1 MTVIVEDTRIA
12 RVAKL
17 TLRVAWYSARTF
29 RLVRL
34 TDPAMSP
41 TDDGAAEPAG
51 LADDAVVCDADA
63 PAGVPE
69 PAGAVDPAG
78 AVEPA
83 GVPEPAGVADA
94 PGSIADGAL
103 EADGPRAAI
112 RSGSAPPGGRDEVRP
127 TAAATTSSPASARP
141 ASQRGVGRATVRS
154 AGRVR
159 WVIEAILGGLPQ
171 SVDRRYTAAMTTS
184 ERPPGAA
191 GVDPAAGERLV
202 AAIHGTLP
210 DVRLL
215 LDPLDREPYRNDET
229 AYLSAGLP
237 VAVALPETT
246 ADVAALVRLAAEHLV
261 PVVPR
266 GAGSGLSGGAAGIEG
281 GLTIALTRMDRVL
294 EIDRSNLVVVT
305 QPGVLNA
312 NLKAAV
318 AAEGLF
324 YAPDPASYEI
334 CSIGGN
340 LGTNAGGLCC
350 VKYGQTRDSVLGLE
364 VVLADGR
371 VIRTGGRNV
380 KDVAGY
386 ALTHLFVGSQGTLGI
401 ITEATLRLHVAP
413 PPRSTFLAF
422 FATVPAAGDAVAAI
436 IGAGLHPVTLER
448 LDHETILA
456 VDDAFGLGLE
466 RDAAAM
472 LLVESDLPSA
482 AAEAELAIAVVAC
495 EAAGATSVVRAQDPT
510 EADWLRQARR
520 LALRALERQGVVR
533 MEDVGVPR
541 GRVPELLI
549 AIAAAAERHG
559 VRVATFGHAGD
570 GNLHPNFVFDHG
582 DPRAAELT
590 ERVRDEIFAAA
601 LALGGTVTA
610 EHGIGLSRR
619 AALVDQVGPDVI
631 DVMRSVKAALDPL
644 GILNP
649 GRVI

>member
-1 MTVIVEDTRIA
+1 MTEPIVA
-12 RVAKL
+12 
-17 TLRVAWYSARTF
+17 SP
-29 RLVRL
+29 
-34 TDPAMSP
+34 PAAAAAAAV
-41 TDDGAAEPAG
+41 DRAAGAA
-51 LADDAVVCDADA
+51 L
-63 PAGVPE
+63 
-69 PAGAVDPAG
+69 
-78 AVEPA
+78 
-83 GVPEPAGVADA
+83 
-94 PGSIADGAL
+94 L
-103 EADGPRAAI
+103 AAI
-112 RSGSAPPGGRDEVRP
+112 GRE
-127 TAAATTSSPASARP
+127 
-141 ASQRGVGRATVRS
+141 
-154 AGRVR
+154 
-159 WVIEAILGGLPQ
+159 LP
-171 SVDRRYTAAMTTS
+171 R
-184 ERPPGAA
+184 
-191 GVDPAAGERLV
+191 
-202 AAIHGTLP
+202 
-210 DVRLL
+210 VRLL
-215 LDPLDREPYRNDET
+215 TDELDREAYRNDET

-237 VAVALPETT
+237 LGVALPETT
-246 ADVAALVRLAAEHLV
+246 AEVAALVRLAATHRI
-261 PVVPR
+261 PIVPR

-281 GLTIALTRMDRVL
+281 GLTIALTRMNRVL
-294 EIDRSNLVVVT
+294 EIDRANLVVVT

-312 NLKAAV
+312 DLKKAV

-413 PPRSTFLAF
+413 PPRSTMLAF
-422 FATVPAAGDAVAAI
+422 FPSLPAAGRAVAAI
-436 IGAGLHPVTLER
+436 IDAGLHPVTLEL

-456 VDDAFGLGLE
+456 VDDAFKLGLE

-472 LLVESDLPSA
+472 LLVESDLLLA
-482 AAEAELAIAVVAC
+482 AAEVELTAAVTAC
-495 EAAGATSVVRAQDPT
+495 EGAGATSVVRAEDAT

-520 LALRALERQGVVR
+520 LALRALEAQGIVR

-541 GRVPELLI
+541 GRVPELLV
-549 AIAAAAERHG
+549 AIQAAADRHG

-570 GNLHPNFVFDHG
+570 GNLHPNFIFDRD

-590 ERVRDEIFAAA
+590 EIVRDEIFAAA

-644 GILNP
+644 GTLNP
-649 GRVI
+649 GRVF